1 MAAFHRHA
9 AKQLV
14 HILVQNGRQKHKAL
28 FAFANVFRQ
37 LNRTRQNARRLHNRH
52 ARSAPKRI
60 LAIQFHHKIQRFIQR
75 TRKRMRRIQPN
86 GCENRQQFAVEIIF
100 NPLALRIRPLLAAV
114 EHNVFFGQRGQ
125 QFLVKYLILL
135 FNNRVRLAGDLGD
148 GFAGRLPRLEHLRGV
163 GALFTAQI
171 RHAHF
176 KKFVQIGRHN
186 AQKTQSFQQRHA
198 RVLRLRQHAAVKRQ
212 QRQFTAKNMRRLRHG
227 LFLDVG
233 VNNGL
238 DYNAFCV
245 SGCLIIAD

>member
-1 MAAFHRHA
+1 M
-9 AKQLV
+9 
-14 HILVQNGRQKHKAL
+14 QNRRQKHKAL
-28 FAFANVFRQ
+28 FAIANMLRQ
-37 LNRTRQNARRLHNRH
+37 PNRTRQNARRLHNRH

-60 LAIQFHHKIQRFIQR
+60 FAIQFHHKIQRFIQR
-75 TRKRMRRIQPN
+75 AWKRMRCIQAN
-86 GCENRQQFAVEIIF
+86 RRENRQQLAVEIIF
-100 NPLALRIRPLLAAV
+100 NPFALRIRPLVAAV
-114 EHNVFFGQRGQ
+114 EHDVLFGQRGQ

-135 FNNRVRLAGDLGD
+135 CNNRVRLAGNKGD
-148 GFAGRLPRLEHLRGV
+148 GFAGRLPRLKHLRGV
-163 GALFTAQI
+163 GALLAAQI

-227 LFLDVG
+227 LFLNIG
-233 VNNGL
+233 LNNGL